1 MNANA
6 CMNEYTTSVAT
17 NNKRSDTRREKKLV
31 KENKIQK
38 KDIEN
43 QKSGT

>member
-17 NNKRSDTRREKKLV
+17 NNKRSDTRREK
-31 KENKIQK
+31 NW
-38 KDIEN
+38 
-43 QKSGT
+43 